1 MKLDALIKNLPGIV
15 YRTKNDKN
23 WTAEFISEGCFELT
37 GYHNKDFINSRIH
50 LAEIILAEDFE
61 MVWQKT
67 QKAIINKTS
76 YNLEYRIKHKNGNI
90 KYLWEQGQAIYDN
103 NDQPIALEGFVQ
115 DITRHKEIEQK
126 LSIKQAQKKAILG
139 TLPDIVILYDKDGNH
154 LEVHAPNNLELI
166 ASYNDHIGKN
176 IDAILPKEVCKMI
189 RKAFTNCDKTKDI
202 QIFEYALVI
211 EDKLR
216 HLESRIVPTDNGH
229 YLTVIRDVTESKQ
242 IDKIIKE
249 NEERLRLSL
258 EVGELGSWEWNLVS
272 NKIIRDDYQNHLFGI
287 KTTNTEGK
295 EQSITYQSF
304 LENVHPDDREYIK
317 TEISNAV
324 KNASSYVLDYRIIHP
339 DNSIHWLH
347 EKGKIFKNTK
357 GQSIRVIG
365 VTHDITTQKIAEQK
379 LKDDD
384 VALRDYTEKLEN
396 KVKER
401 TKELTTTVQKLVE
414 SNLSLEDQIQITKS
428 AENEVKQNRYLLENI
443 SKNFPK
449 GFVAVFDV
457 DFNILLVEGEEVEDL
472 GFKGLADSNTL
483 LDHVIGV
490 PDDVKQTIRYNILKT
505 FKGEHCSF
513 EIAYQNRTF
522 LVNTTP
528 LYNSENKIE
537 QVLLVHNN
545 ITLQK
550 KAEFEILN
558 TLKKEQELSE
568 LKSRFISMASH
579 EFRTPLSAIL
589 SSAILIEKLNKPG
602 NEEKRLN
609 HVSKIRSNVK
619 DLVLILND
627 FLSLSKLQ
635 EGKVLVQPSSFDL
648 IDFSK
653 SVIEEIEGIKKNG
666 QTITLKHQQPKID
679 IHLDSKLLKHILFNL
694 LSNAIKYS
702 EENKSITFKIQ
713 TTNNNVLIEIIDQG
727 IGIPKEDLDSMFQ
740 RFYRANNTTNIQGT
754 GLGLNIVKQYTELMG
769 GSITF
774 KSELNV
780 GSTFFIKFPLNIEK
794 L

>member
-1 MKLDALIKNLPGIV
+1 MILDSLIKNLPGLV
-15 YRTKNDKN
+15 YRCKNDKN
-23 WTAEFISEGCFELT
+23 WTTEFISDGCFALT
-37 GYHNKDFINSRIH
+37 GYHSEDFMNNRIQ
-50 LAEIILAEDFE
+50 LGKIILKKDHEFT
-61 MVWQKT
+61 WQKI
-67 QKAIINKTS
+67 QKAIAKKTS
-76 YNLEYRIKHKNGNI
+76 YNLEYRIKHKNGSI
-90 KYLWEQGQAIYDN
+90 RYFWEQGQAIYDD
-103 NDQPIALEGFVQ
+103 NDCVIALEGFVQ
-115 DITRHKEIEQK
+115 DISKQKEIEQK
-126 LSIKQAQKKAILG
+126 LLIKQVQKKAILE
-139 TLPDIVILYDKDGNH
+139 TLPDIVILYDKNGNH
-154 LEVHAPNNLELI
+154 LEIHAPNNFEI
-166 ASYNDHIGKN
+166 ATLYEHNIGKN
-176 IDAILPKEVCKMI
+176 IDAVLPEEVCKMI
-189 RKAFTNCDKTKDI
+189 KKAFVNCDETKDI
-202 QIFEYALVI
+202 QILEYALVI
-211 EDKLR
+211 DDKLR
-216 HLESRIVPTDNGH
+216 HLESRIVPTDNGN
-229 YLTVIRDVTESKQ
+229 YLTVIRDVTLIQ
-242 IDKIIKE
+242 QTDKIIKE

-258 EVGELGSWEWNLVS
+258 EVGELGSWEWNLVT
-272 NKIIRDDYQNHLFGI
+272 NRILRDDYQNLLFGI
-287 KTTNTEGK
+287 NTTDTKATNS
-295 EQSITYQSF
+295 SITFQSF
-304 LENVHPDDREYIK
+304 LENVHPEDREYLK
-317 TEISNAV
+317 SEISEAV
-324 KNASSYVLDYRIIHP
+324 KNASSYVVDYRIIHP

-347 EKGKIFKNTK
+347 EKGKIFKNAK
-357 GQSIRVIG
+357 GQPIRVIG
-365 VTHDITTQKIAEQK
+365 VTQDITAQKIAEQK
-379 LKDDD
+379 LKDDE

-414 SNLSLEDQIQITKS
+414 SNLSLEDQMQITKS
-428 AENEVKQNRYLLENI
+428 AEKEVVQNKYLLDNI
-443 SKNFPK
+443 SQNFPK
-449 GFVAVFDV
+449 GFVAVFDNN
-457 DFNILLVEGEEVEDL
+457 FNILLVEGEEVEEL

-483 LDHVIGV
+483 LEHVIGV
-490 PDDVKQTIRYNILKT
+490 PDDVKQTVRNNIVKT

-528 LYNSENKIE
+528 LYNTENKIE

-648 IDFSK
+648 INFSK

-666 QTITLKHQQPKID
+666 QVISLIHQQPKID
-679 IHLDSKLLKHILFNL
+679 IYLDSKLLKHILFNL

-702 EENKSITFKIQ
+702 EENKAITFKIQ
-713 TTNNNVLIEIIDQG
+713 TIEQHVVVEITDQG

-780 GSTFFIKFPLNIEK
+780 GSTFFIEFPLNIEK
-794 L
+794 

>member
-1 MKLDALIKNLPGIV
+1 MKLDALIKNLPGLV
-15 YRTKNDKN
+15 YRCKNDKN
-23 WTAEFISEGCFELT
+23 WTTEFISDGCFALT
-37 GYHNKDFINSRIH
+37 GYHSADFMNNRIQ
-50 LAEIILAEDFE
+50 LGEIILKKDYKL
-61 MVWQKT
+61 VWQKT
-67 QKAIINKTS
+67 QKAIANKTS
-76 YNLEYRIKHKNGNI
+76 YNLEYRIKHKNGSI
-90 KYLWEQGQAIYDN
+90 KYFWEQGQAIFDN
-103 NDQPIALEGFVQ
+103 NDCVIALEGFVQ
-115 DITRHKEIEQK
+115 DISKQKETEQK
-126 LSIKQAQKKAILG
+126 LLIKQVQKKAILE
-139 TLPDIVILYDKDGNH
+139 TLPDIVILYDKNGNH
-154 LEVHAPNNLELI
+154 LEVHAPNNFEI
-166 ASYNDHIGKN
+166 AALYEHNIGKN
-176 IDAILPKEVCKMI
+176 IDAVFPEEVCKMI
-189 RKAFTNCDKTKDI
+189 KKAFVNCEETKDI
-202 QIFEYALVI
+202 QILEYALVI
-211 EDKLR
+211 DDKLR
-216 HLESRIVPTDNGH
+216 HLESRIVPTDNGN
-229 YLTVIRDVTESKQ
+229 YLTVIRDVTKIKQ
-242 IDKIIKE
+242 TDKIIKE

-258 EVGELGSWEWNLVS
+258 EVGELGSWEWNLVT
-272 NKIIRDDYQNHLFGI
+272 NKILRDDYQNLLFGI
-287 KTTNTEGK
+287 KSTDTK
-295 EQSITYQSF
+295 AAKSSITFQSF
-304 LENVHPDDREYIK
+304 LENVHPEDREYLK
-317 TEISNAV
+317 SEISEAV
-324 KNASSYVLDYRIIHP
+324 KNASSYVVDYRIIHP

-357 GQSIRVIG
+357 GQPLRVIG
-365 VTHDITTQKIAEQK
+365 VTHDITAQKIAEQK
-379 LKDDD
+379 LKDDEE
-384 VALRDYTEKLEN
+384 ALRDYTEKLEN

-428 AENEVKQNRYLLENI
+428 AEKEVVQNKYLLDNI
-443 SKNFPK
+443 SQNFPK

-457 DFNILLVEGEEVEDL
+457 DFKILLVEGEEVEEL

-490 PDDVKQTIRYNILKT
+490 PDDVKQTIRNNIVKT

-513 EIAYQNRTF
+513 EIEYQNRTF

-648 IDFSK
+648 INFSK
-653 SVIEEIEGIKKNG
+653 SVIEEIEGIKKDG
-666 QTITLKHQQPKID
+666 QIISLIHQQPKID
-679 IHLDSKLLKHILFNL
+679 IYLDSKLLKHILFNL
-694 LSNAIKYS
+694 VSNAIKYS
-702 EENKSITFKIQ
+702 EENKAITFKIQ
-713 TTNNNVLIEIIDQG
+713 ATEQHVVIEITDQG

-780 GSTFFIKFPLNIEK
+780 GSTFFIEFPLNIEK
-794 L
+794 